1 MLPWPTRRSIFLRN
15 CVVAHRKLLYL
26 LSRFL
31 RFSQNVP
38 VAPVALRFLC
48 LQKSIEIVNV
58 LKTNRKPM
66 ILDHFF
72 ERILCDRLRFFLSRL
87 GAFASR
93 SWVLVATSV
102 SRGCFGR
109 FFFNELGVQR
119 SERYFDFGALR
130 VSLLDFEIRW
140 DLGSPSCWLGSFCRR
155 DLGVQR
161 SAWDFL
167 RGGVPMDVRGPTSG
181 HLQVKY
187 RGRCSIHPVVPFCR
201 RKSEFLIYL
210 NGWAGKARGRV
221 KAGYWKLE
229 NEKKIHE
236 TEKPAL

>member
-1 MLPWPTRRSIFLRN
+1 M
-15 CVVAHRKLLYL
+15 
-26 LSRFL
+26 
-31 RFSQNVP
+31 
-38 VAPVALRFLC
+38 
-48 LQKSIEIVNV
+48 
-58 LKTNRKPM
+58 
-66 ILDHFF
+66 
-72 ERILCDRLRFFLSRL
+72 
-87 GAFASR
+87 
-93 SWVLVATSV
+93 

-181 HLQVKY
+181 HLQKCTVD
-187 RGRCSIHPVVPFCR
+187 GAPVPPGG
-201 RKSEFLIYL
+201 SLL
-210 NGWAGKARGRV
+210 
-221 KAGYWKLE
+221 
-229 NEKKIHE
+229 
-236 TEKPAL
+236 PA